1 LPDTSEYRS
10 TKNTQAP
17 FHTVQFKASHNSYE
31 MREHIGTQ
39 LRFNSADPARYGCRQ
54 IEFDLHQDAGGF
66 EWSVKH
72 RSGDAD
78 ADLTQF
84 LSELLRWSDDRSRHD
99 VIVVMLDL
107 KRVDDDIADFPDNWD
122 AYLRRSFDAGRLAL
136 PVEVRVGNPVM
147 WPRLVDLR
155 DKFIFCLSGD
165 EEHKSEYARQLD
177 RLCFADRAL
186 GPASIHRADFPSDPR
201 IFVNFNGGHW
211 KHRTQGPVLPP
222 GYISRVCGIDNERQW
237 RLFASMGFNALATD
251 NVRSSW
257 GEFDSLQAFSGIG

>member
-1 LPDTSEYRS
+1 
-10 TKNTQAP
+10 
-17 FHTVQFKASHNSYE
+17 
-31 MREHIGTQ
+31 
-39 LRFNSADPARYGCRQ
+39 
-54 IEFDLHQDAGGF
+54 
-66 EWSVKH
+66 
-72 RSGDAD
+72 
-78 ADLTQF
+78 
-84 LSELLRWSDDRSRHD
+84 
-99 VIVVMLDL
+99 
-107 KRVDDDIADFPDNWD
+107 
-122 AYLRRSFDAGRLAL
+122 
-136 PVEVRVGNPVM
+136 
-147 WPRLVDLR
+147 DLR

-211 KHRTQGPVLPP
+211 NHRTQGPVLPP
-222 GYISRVCGIDNERQW
+222 GYVSRVCGIDNERQW